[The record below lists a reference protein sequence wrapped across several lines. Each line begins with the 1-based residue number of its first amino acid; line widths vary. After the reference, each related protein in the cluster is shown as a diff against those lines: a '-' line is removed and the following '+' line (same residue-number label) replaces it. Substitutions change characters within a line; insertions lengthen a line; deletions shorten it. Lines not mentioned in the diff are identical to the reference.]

1 MSVVNIV
8 FGKSK
13 APDKFYY
20 KGKRISLDT
29 AFGMYQKKFRFTF
42 GTIGHKG
49 GKVNFGGTDVLF
61 REFSELMD
69 DASDKMPEGTYLAL
83 YDKLKKLK
91 DETNKNTDDNYYG
104 ASPSVYQSYGASP
117 SAYQPSERTYERS
130 GLRLAND
137 QWRTAT
143 ARAVDRALQC
153 SRKCRVMLTAARG
166 REERW
171 RLKYEELKKENK
183 ELEDKIKE
191 LEEAAKIHVTTSSS
205 GPAPFFRGTGGRRL
219 GRGNAGDCGAQQFF
233 GRHR

>member
-91 DETNKNTDDNYYG
+91 DETNKNTDVDSDNYY
-104 ASPSVYQSYGASP
+104 
-117 SAYQPSERTYERS
+117 ERG
-130 GLRLAND
+130 GLWFAKD
-137 QWRTAT
+137 QWRIWQMRYEDLNKETKEF
-143 ARAVDRALQC
+143 C
-153 SRKCRVMLTAARG
+153 ARG
-166 REERW
+166 
-171 RLKYEELKKENK
+171 
-183 ELEDKIKE
+183 
-191 LEEAAKIHVTTSSS
+191 SP
-205 GPAPFFRGTGGRRL
+205 PARPR
-219 GRGNAGDCGAQQFF
+219 
-233 GRHR
+233 